1 MAAEPTTPPTPT
13 ERSGRKQLGIN
24 TAWNVFD
31 LFADIVAGA
40 IGSILVAR
48 ALGPEILGRYQY
60 VLWIGSIVAGM
71 TTFGVSSALARY
83 MGLAMAHGNGEDAGD
98 ALVTAFRTQ
107 VIVVIASVIILA
119 TLIFV
124 AISRPERLIA
134 ALAWG
139 TVPIGLIMSIPTSVN
154 GLKEHFHRNVI
165 SSIIAAVVEL
175 SIVGA
180 TLILGWGLVG
190 LASSL
195 VIARAVDCVVRYIT
209 AWGTMRHYLSLARP
223 VPDAKLVRGFREM
236 ALQGFALQ
244 ALNVVV
250 LNRSEMFFLK
260 IFSASEQIAFF
271 SLGLGITRY
280 LSMGPSAL
288 LKGLTPRIYISQA
301 RTEGGGAILALR
313 SIRIQA
319 MLAAPL
325 YAAAVIYGGWI
336 VGFLYGGKYGPV
348 TVPLAIIALASVPTL
363 GLGELDVLI
372 RVADRQ
378 GELVRWTTVT
388 MVLTLVLD
396 YLMVRPWGA
405 IGAAGAFSIARYIHF
420 VGVQRITD
428 RAFPAHPPNAP
439 RWRFI
444 LLATAC
450 MALPA
455 VLLRDVI
462 PTIATPALMVLGA
475 LLFGAVLWQTPWLT
489 ANERTLTHEVI
500 HEVRTRLRLGSA
512 P

>member
-1 MAAEPTTPPTPT
+1 VATESGTRPPPL

-31 LFADIVAGA
+31 LLADVVAGA

-98 ALVTAFRTQ
+98 ALITAFRTQ
-107 VIVVIASVIILA
+107 ILVVIASVIIFA

-124 AISRPERLIA
+124 AVSGPERLIA

-139 TVPIGLIMSIPTSVN
+139 TVPLGLMMAIPTSVN

-165 SSIIAAVVEL
+165 SSIVAAVAEI

-180 TLILGWGLVG
+180 TLLLGWGLVG

-195 VIARAVDCVVRYIT
+195 VIARAVDCAVRYVT
-209 AWGTMRHYLSLARP
+209 AWGTLRHYLGLARP
-223 VPDAKLVRGFREM
+223 VPDAALVHGFREM

-260 IFSASEQIAFF
+260 LFSASEQIAFF

-288 LKGLTPRIYISQA
+288 LRGLTPRIYISHA

-313 SIRIQA
+313 MIRIQA
-319 MLAAPL
+319 MLVAPL
-325 YAAAVIYGGWI
+325 YAAAIIHGGWI
-336 VGFLYGGKYGPV
+336 VGFLYGDKYGPV
-348 TVPLAIIALASVPTL
+348 TIPLAIIALASLPTL
-363 GLGELDVLI
+363 GLGELGVLI

-405 IGAAGAFSIARYIHF
+405 IGAATAFSIARYIHF
-420 VGVQRITD
+420 VGVQRIAD

-455 VLLRDVI
+455 LLFRGLT
-462 PTIATPALMVLGA
+462 PAFATPALMVLGTLIFA
-475 LLFGAVLWQTPWLT
+475 AVLWRTPWLT
-489 ANERTLTHEVI
+489 TNERDLTREII
-500 HEVRTRLRLGSA
+500 HQVKTRLRPGNA

>member
-1 MAAEPTTPPTPT
+1 MAAEPTMHSNPPQ
-13 ERSGRKQLGIN
+13 RSGRKQLGIN

-31 LFADIVAGA
+31 LFADLVAGA

-83 MGLAMAHGNGEDAGD
+83 MGLAMARGDVEDAGD
-98 ALVTAFRTQ
+98 ALLTAFRTQ
-107 VIVVIASVIILA
+107 LLVVIASVIILA
-119 TLIFV
+119 ILILV
-124 AISRPERLIA
+124 AVSRPERLVA

-139 TVPIGLIMSIPTSVN
+139 TVPIGLMMSIPTSVN
-154 GLKEHFHRNVI
+154 GLKEQFHRNVL

-180 TLILGWGLVG
+180 TLLLGWGLVG
-190 LASSL
+190 LAASL
-195 VIARAVDCVVRYIT
+195 VIARSVDCFVRYVT
-209 AWGTMRHYLSLARP
+209 AWGTIRHHLHLARP
-223 VPDAKLVRGFREM
+223 VPDAALVRGFREM

-301 RTEGGGAILALR
+301 RKEGGGAILALR

-325 YAAAVIYGGWI
+325 YAAAVIHGAWI
-336 VGFLYGGKYGPV
+336 IGFLYGDKYGPV
-348 TVPLAIIALASVPTL
+348 TIPLAIIALVSVPTL

-378 GELVRWTTVT
+378 GELVRWTTIT
-388 MVLTLVLD
+388 MLLTLVLD

-405 IGAAGAFSIARYIHF
+405 IGAAAAYSIARYIHF

-450 MALPA
+450 MAIPA
-455 VLLRDVI
+455 LLLREVT
-462 PTIATPALMVLGA
+462 PVLATPALMILGTLIFA
-475 LLFGAVLWQTPWLT
+475 AVLWQTPWLT
-489 ANERTLTHEVI
+489 ANERDLTRELIQHI
-500 HEVRTRLRLGSA
+500 RTRLRPGRTS
-512 P
+512 